1 MNKVKTETE
10 INKEIMEQIELDKK
24 EVLKKNEENK
34 VKENK

>member
-10 INKEIMEQIELDKK
+10 INKEVMEQIELDKK